1 MSELFTSVPACQKRK
16 PVVLLLSI
24 LFGPSFVIQ
33 AWLSEFH
40 LTGEKM
46 KLSTV
51 IKAVP
56 VLIVLALSG
65 CSSYQHVTLRQ
76 ESGLTGE
83 VWRTTPPLTAGD
95 HIQYSLKDGSEGEI
109 VFRHITDETLTAQD
123 GSSIPLGQVVKLEKK
138 QFSGGKSVAATGAG
152 IGVVAI
158 VVVGVMAAGL
168 ATALVAA
175 GG

>member
-1 MSELFTSVPACQKRK
+1 M
-16 PVVLLLSI
+16 
-24 LFGPSFVIQ
+24 
-33 AWLSEFH
+33 
-40 LTGEKM
+40 
-46 KLSTV
+46 
-51 IKAVP
+51 
-56 VLIVLALSG
+56 
-65 CSSYQHVTLRQ
+65 
-76 ESGLTGE
+76 
-83 VWRTTPPLTAGD
+83 
-95 HIQYSLKDGSEGEI
+95 